1 MARLS
6 KRFLTSCDDTEL
18 LSIAFSP
25 SANHQASL
33 GRHNANAATDTGT
46 FLQRA
51 TSIPTGLSDSEPS
64 SVEGDL
70 LPDEEALFTTPTAQA
85 MNNEVG
91 SAIRLSKWL
100 AERVGSEPEEIF
112 PEITELLSGKPMAV
126 PKYASGLASAIAGKP
141 LPHLPGSRT
150 ASPTPDVTTS
160 IVQISA
166 SDENLPLRSKSVY
179 HQGHRREFSF
189 LPGDDTKSSMVSS
202 TDSLNG
208 STNFPPPFVEDS
220 AGNRLANHSTRDMEP
235 LSSFEG
241 PTLSPRREDSGRSAT
256 TAIRD
261 GTSRSSSGTNRDTR
275 NTERGPKATGLL
287 SPRSRNNPAAVAA
300 ARAAS
305 NSGLNPGREERTTHL
320 TTHEYYRPLGEGLQA
335 TAPPSEM
342 LVGGDGSHSPSL
354 KEQGEARSRGQLT
367 SKVNSSG

>member
-18 LSIAFSP
+18 LPIALSP
-25 SANHQASL
+25 SANYQASL

-46 FLQRA
+46 LFERA

-70 LPDEEALFTTPTAQA
+70 LPDEEALLTTPTAQA
-85 MNNEVG
+85 MKNEVG

-100 AERVGSEPEEIF
+100 AERVGSDPEEVF
-112 PEITELLSGKPMAV
+112 PVIAELLAGKPMAV
-126 PKYASGLASAIAGKP
+126 PKYASGLGSDIAVKP
-141 LPHLPGSRT
+141 LPQLPGSRN
-150 ASPTPDVTTS
+150 ASPAPDVTTS
-160 IVQISA
+160 IVQRSA

-179 HQGHRREFSF
+179 RQGHRREFSF
-189 LPGDDTKSSMVSS
+189 LPGDDTKSSVVSL

-208 STNFPPPFVEDS
+208 STKSPPPFVEGS
-220 AGNRLANHSTRDMEP
+220 AGNRLATQSTRGIEP
-235 LSSFEG
+235 LSSFGG

-261 GTSRSSSGTNRDTR
+261 STSRSSSGSNRDSR
-275 NTERGPKATGLL
+275 NSERAPKASGVL

-300 ARAAS
+300 AQAAS
-305 NSGLNPGREERTTHL
+305 NCGLTSGTERRTTHLTTNL
-320 TTHEYYRPLGEGLQA
+320 TTHEYYRPLGEGLQG
-335 TAPPSEM
+335 TAPPS
-342 LVGGDGSHSPSL
+342 L
-354 KEQGEARSRGQLT
+354 K
-367 SKVNSSG
+367 